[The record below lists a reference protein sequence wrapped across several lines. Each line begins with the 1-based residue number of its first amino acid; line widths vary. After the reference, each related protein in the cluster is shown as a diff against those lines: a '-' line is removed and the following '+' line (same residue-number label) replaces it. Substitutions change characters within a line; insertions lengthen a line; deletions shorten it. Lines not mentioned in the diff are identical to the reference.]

1 MWPQVQR
8 YMEKSRLHLQII
20 SSALLSFL
28 SQIDADVI

>member
-8 YMEKSRLHLQII
+8 YMEESRLLLQII

-28 SQIDADVI
+28 SQMDADVI